1 MREFS
6 VRNEGVKPHNNFTK
20 RDLLVSSI
28 EIYLCHLLLFCEK
41 EVRKMR
47 EKLLITLT
55 FILAITTSAPAV
67 AATKNPYGTSV
78 VDPAAPNEIILTI
91 TKGKNRVDFAYP
103 RLLKMKSET
112 LRIYEPF
119 IKKNQT
125 FTVIPLKSLF
135 AFVGI
140 GGKDKVVTRALN
152 DYIYTDIASGFISNS
167 AYLAIKVDGAPIG
180 YDQGGPVRIIF
191 PNSSKWASNLD
202 AWNWSL
208 ASISVK

>member
-1 MREFS
+1 
-6 VRNEGVKPHNNFTK
+6 
-20 RDLLVSSI
+20 
-28 EIYLCHLLLFCEK
+28 
-41 EVRKMR
+41 MR

-55 FILAITTSAPAV
+55 LIVAITTTAPAI

-91 TKGKNRVDFAYP
+91 TKGNNKVDFAYP
-103 RLLKMKSET
+103 RLLKLKSET

-125 FTVIPLKSLF
+125 FTVIPMKSLF

-140 GGKDKVVTRALN
+140 GGKDRVVTRALN
-152 DYIYTDIASGFISNS
+152 DYIYINSAAGFISNN